1 MRDIAEFAGA
11 VAVMALMG
19 WLAAWAV
26 VYCLDKEAAQ
36 VREGLK
42 DAIWQALWRV
52 PEFRRHY
59 GLDHAGSLTQREIG
73 LYLGLTRQRVFS
85 IERAAMRKIKIAFRK
100 FKDEI

>member
-36 VREGLK
+36 QGGR
-42 DAIWQALWRV
+42 RPV
-52 PEFRRHY
+52 PY
-59 GLDHAGSLTQREIG
+59 G
-73 LYLGLTRQRVFS
+73 
-85 IERAAMRKIKIAFRK
+85 
-100 FKDEI
+100 